1 MVEEN
6 KSLIEQYSELEQSL
20 KKAKEEI
27 GYYKNI
33 AVETGRIRLRE
44 IDQLSRLITERK
56 KAEEALRE
64 GEELLRA
71 TVEST
76 ADGILVVDEKGQ
88 VTHTNKRFAQM
99 WQIPDELIR
108 IREDKKLLD
117 FVLGQLKKPEVF
129 LSKVQALYKTSDEDF
144 DLLDF
149 KDGRVFERFSS
160 PLIRDG
166 QIAGR
171 VWSFRDITDRKQAE
185 RALRESEGKFRFLAE
200 KMVDI
205 VWTIDRNF
213 QTTYVSPSIENVLG
227 FTPEERKRQPL
238 EEMMTPESLQKVQ
251 IMFLEE
257 LQRDKKDTADPDRS
271 ITVEVEYYQ
280 KDGSTVW
287 MENIV
292 KAIRDP
298 GGAVVGM
305 HGVSRDISERKQT
318 EDTLRE
324 SESRYKSLF
333 KNNHSVMLLIDLESA
348 DIVDANPAAISYYG
362 WSLEELTA
370 KKITD
375 INILTKE
382 QVFQEMEQA
391 KSEKRCQFIFRHRLS
406 NGDVRDVEVYSGPI
420 KLHGQKLLYSIIY
433 DITDRVQAEEALQL
447 ELAVTR
453 SLSKLYKPLISKNST
468 IEDITNTILDE
479 AMHLTASKHGY
490 VSSVDPNTG
499 ENVGHTLTEMLNGQC
514 TVTETKTRIAFPIG
528 KDGLYGRLWG
538 HSLNT
543 REAFIANK
551 PAEHPT
557 ARGLPK
563 GHIPL
568 ERFLTVPVTLDI
580 ELVGQIALA
589 NKNEDYTEHD
599 LNAIRRLADY
609 YALAIQRMRAEEELQ
624 KAHDDLERRVEERT
638 ADLIKINERLKQE
651 IVTRKQVEAALQE
664 SGEKYRQLFDTV
676 SDAIMLF
683 DVATKEFIDV
693 NGICQSM
700 YGYSKD
706 EFLCLRHSSI
716 TAEPE
721 ESEQSIKQILSGEI
735 SRIPLRYHKRKDGT
749 IFPVEISSGTFKLGD
764 RRILCGVVRDITERK
779 QTEEALRKKRKELS
793 QKAKHLEK
801 VNTALEVLLEHL
813 EEEKKKLEENILIN
827 LKKFIF
833 PYIEKLEAGGI
844 GPKNK
849 TYLDIIKTNFNKVI
863 FPFAK
868 NQLQGYLDLTPT
880 EIHVADLIREG
891 KTHKDIALLSNVSPH
906 AVLFHMKNIRK
917 KLGLSH
923 KKINLRTYLQ
933 SLTRQ
938 L

>member
-1 MVEEN
+1 MMNKPNYEELV
-6 KSLIEQYSELEQSL
+6 KRAKFLEKELAEKEYLEETLRETVSMSQDIL
-20 KKAKEEI
+20 EKAADGICVCHNIREKPYVKFTHWNPRMTGITGYTMEEI
-27 GYYKNI
+27 NKLGWYQAMYPDPEVQKRAIGRMAKMREGDDIQAEEWMITTKSGGRKPLSMSTSIVKEVNGKVHVL
-33 AVETGRIRLRE
+33 AVIQ
-44 IDQLSRLITERK
+44 DITERK
-56 KAEEALRE
+56 NAEETLRNS
-64 GEELLRA
+64 EE
-71 TVEST
+71 
-76 ADGILVVDEKGQ
+76 
-88 VTHTNKRFAQM
+88 
-99 WQIPDELIR
+99 
-108 IREDKKLLD
+108 
-117 FVLGQLKKPEVF
+117 
-129 LSKVQALYKTSDEDF
+129 
-144 DLLDF
+144 
-149 KDGRVFERFSS
+149 
-160 PLIRDG
+160 
-166 QIAGR
+166 
-171 VWSFRDITDRKQAE
+171 
-185 RALRESEGKFRFLAE
+185 KFRFLAE

-205 VWTIDRNF
+205 VWTIDRDF

-227 FTPEERKRQPL
+227 FTPEERKRQSL
-238 EEMMTPESLQKVQ
+238 KEMITPESLQKVQ
-251 IMFLEE
+251 VIFIGE
-257 LQRDKKDTADPDRS
+257 LQRDEEDTVDPDRS
-271 ITVEVEYYQ
+271 VKIEVEYYR

-305 HGVSRDISERKQT
+305 HGVSRNISERKQT
-318 EDTLRE
+318 EETLRE

-333 KNNHSVMLLIDLESA
+333 KNNHSVMLLIDPESA
-348 DIVDANPAAISYYG
+348 DIIDANPAAISYYG

-370 KKITD
+370 MKITD
-375 INILTKE
+375 INILTE
-382 QVFQEMEQA
+382 VQIFQEMEKA
-391 KSEKRCQFIFRHRLS
+391 KSEERRQFIFQHRLS
-406 NGDVRDVEVYSGPI
+406 NGDIRDVEVYSGPI
-420 KLHGQKLLYSIIY
+420 KVHGQKLLYSIIY
-433 DITDRVQAEEALQL
+433 DITDRIQAEEALKW
-447 ELAVTR
+447 ELAVNS
-453 SLSKLYKPLISKNST
+453 SLSKLYKPFISRDST

-479 AMHLTASKHGY
+479 AMHLAGSKHGY

-499 ENVGHTLTEMLNGQC
+499 DNVGYTLTEMLKGQC
-514 TVTETKTRIAFPIG
+514 AVTETKTRIAFPIG
-528 KDGLYGRLWG
+528 KDGFYGGLWG
-538 HSLNT
+538 HALNT

-551 PAEHPT
+551 PAEHP
-557 ARGLPK
+557 AAKGIPK

-568 ERFLTVPVTLDI
+568 ECFLAVPVTLDK

-599 LNAIRRLADY
+599 LNAIRRLAEY
-609 YALAIQRMRAEEELQ
+609 YALTIQRMRAEEELQ
-624 KAHDDLERRVEERT
+624 KAHDELEQRVEERT
-638 ADLIKINERLKQE
+638 TDLIKTNERLKQE
-651 IVTRKQVEAALQE
+651 IVTRKQAEVALQE

-683 DVATKEFIDV
+683 DVATKEFVDV

-706 EFLCLRHSSI
+706 EFLNLRHSSI

-749 IFPVEISSGTFKLGD
+749 IFPVEISSGTFELGD

-801 VNTALEVLLEHL
+801 VNTALEVLIEHR

-844 GPKNK
+844 DPKNK

-868 NQLQGYLDLTPT
+868 NQLPGYLDLTPT

-933 SLTRQ
+933 SLT
-938 L
+938 

>member
-1 MVEEN
+1 MMNKPNYEELVKRVKFLEKELAEKEHLEATLRETVSMSQDILEKAADGICVCHNIREKPYVKFIHWNPRMTGITGYTMEEINKLGWYHTMYPDPEVQTRAIERMAKMREGDDIQAEEWIITTKSGRKKPLSMSTSIVKEEN
-6 KSLIEQYSELEQSL
+6 GKVHVL
-20 KKAKEEI
+20 
-27 GYYKNI
+27 
-33 AVETGRIRLRE
+33 AVIQ
-44 IDQLSRLITERK
+44 DITERK
-56 KAEEALRE
+56 NAEEILRNS
-64 GEELLRA
+64 EE
-71 TVEST
+71 
-76 ADGILVVDEKGQ
+76 
-88 VTHTNKRFAQM
+88 
-99 WQIPDELIR
+99 
-108 IREDKKLLD
+108 
-117 FVLGQLKKPEVF
+117 
-129 LSKVQALYKTSDEDF
+129 
-144 DLLDF
+144 
-149 KDGRVFERFSS
+149 
-160 PLIRDG
+160 
-166 QIAGR
+166 
-171 VWSFRDITDRKQAE
+171 
-185 RALRESEGKFRFLAE
+185 KFRFLAE

-227 FTPEERKRQPL
+227 FTQEERKRQSL
-238 EEMMTPESLQKVQ
+238 EEMITPESLQKVQ
-251 IMFLEE
+251 VMFLGE
-257 LQRDKKDTADPDRS
+257 LQRDEEDTVDPERS
-271 ITVEVEYYQ
+271 VTIEVEFYR

-298 GGAVVGM
+298 GGALVGM
-305 HGVSRDISERKQT
+305 HGVSRDISERKQA
-318 EDTLRE
+318 EKALRD
-324 SESRYKSLF
+324 SEERYRSLF
-333 KNNHSVMLLIDLESA
+333 KNNHSVMLLIDPESA

-391 KSEKRCQFIFRHRLS
+391 ESEKRRQFIFRHHLS
-406 NGDVRDVEVYSGPI
+406 NGDIRDVEVYSGPI

-433 DITDRVQAEEALQL
+433 DITDRIQAEEALKW
-447 ELAVTR
+447 ESAVNR
-453 SLSKLYKPLISKNST
+453 SLSKLYKPLISKDSA

-479 AMHLTASKHGY
+479 ARHLTGSKHGY

-499 ENVGHTLTEMLNGQC
+499 ENIGHTLTEMLNGQC

-538 HSLNT
+538 HALNT

-551 PAEHPT
+551 PAEHPA

-609 YALAIQRMRAEEELQ
+609 YALAIQRIRAEEGLQ
-624 KAHDDLERRVEERT
+624 KARDELERRVEERT

-664 SGEKYRQLFDTV
+664 SGEKYCQLFDTV

-693 NGICQSM
+693 NDICQSM

-706 EFLCLRHSSI
+706 EFLSLRHSSI

-721 ESEQSIKQILSGEI
+721 ESEQSIKQVLSGEI
-735 SRIPLRYHKRKDGT
+735 SRIPIRYHKRKDGT

-779 QTEEALRKKRKELS
+779 QTEETLREKRKELS

-868 NQLQGYLDLTPT
+868 NQLPGYLDLTPT

-933 SLTRQ
+933 SLTR
-938 L
+938 